1 MGWVSDVA
9 NTNPQGE
16 PKPSETARQSARN
29 FPAGISSGDPIFG
42 EGNVE
47 VQELIEPVFNVL
59 SQMPASTRSSFWTP
73 V

>member
-1 MGWVSDVA
+1 VIDMA
-9 NTNPQGE
+9 NTNPQSE
-16 PKPSETARQSARN
+16 PKTSETARQSARN
-29 FPAGISSGDPIFG
+29 FPSGFSGDPVFG

-47 VQELIEPVFNVL
+47 VRELIEPVFNVL

>member
-1 MGWVSDVA
+1 VNVMA
-9 NTNPQGE
+9 NTDPQDQ

-29 FPAGISSGDPIFG
+29 FPAGVDSGKASTEYP
-42 EGNVE
+42 
-47 VQELIEPVFNVL
+47 ELIEPVFNVL

>member
-1 MGWVSDVA
+1 VSDVA
-9 NTNPQGE
+9 NTNPQDQ

-29 FPAGISSGDPIFG
+29 FPAGFSGDPVFG

-47 VQELIEPVFNVL
+47 VRELIEPVFNVL
-59 SQMPASTRSSFWTP
+59 SEMPASTRSSFWNP

>member
-1 MGWVSDVA
+1 MA

-29 FPAGISSGDPIFG
+29 FP
-42 EGNVE
+42 EGVDSTRATSE
-47 VQELIEPVFNVL
+47 YRELIEPVFNVL
-59 SQMPASTRSSFWTP
+59 KETPASTRSSFWTP